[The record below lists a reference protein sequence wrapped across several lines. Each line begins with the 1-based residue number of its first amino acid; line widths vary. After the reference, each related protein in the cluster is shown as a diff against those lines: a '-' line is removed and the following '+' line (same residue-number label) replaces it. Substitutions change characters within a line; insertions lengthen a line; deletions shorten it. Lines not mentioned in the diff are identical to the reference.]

1 MKVLIGNKADLYDM
15 RQVSSEDARELAAQH
30 KMEYF
35 ETSAKTRENIDN
47 LSQHIFSSI
56 YKKLFGMSTPSQPGD
71 PAHSEAGPS
80 NKNNGSVVISRLS

>member
-35 ETSAKTRENIDN
+35 ETSAKTN
-47 LSQHIFSSI
+47 
-56 YKKLFGMSTPSQPGD
+56 
-71 PAHSEAGPS
+71 
-80 NKNNGSVVISRLS
+80 